1 MSNKRKK
8 CRLLQ
13 NLYSIFLLN
22 SKKRKKCRTKR
33 KKCRLFKISIRH
45 FFLNNKKRKKCRTIR
60 HFFIDSLIQQVVV
73 SIWDNFCLANMAL
86 NWSFWAS
93 AGTSTSC
100 TSHCVFYVA
109 TRLRVT
115 ACCNE
120 EIKQEQSG
128 PLSATAGSKTVINGS
143 H

>member
-60 HFFIDSLIQQVVV
+60 HFCIRHFFIDSIILGLPESGCGNRKETFSHIQSVHQNPADRIGTRVKYLIY
-73 SIWDNFCLANMAL
+73 FRPL
-86 NWSFWAS
+86 
-93 AGTSTSC
+93 
-100 TSHCVFYVA
+100 
-109 TRLRVT
+109 
-115 ACCNE
+115 
-120 EIKQEQSG
+120 QSL
-128 PLSATAGSKTVINGS
+128 PS
-143 H
+143 